1 MITKSQKIRLG
12 VFITIGSILLLIF
25 AAVVAGNQLFE
36 RRDIYYI
43 EFEDTSV
50 TGLQVGGA
58 VQYHGIRIGRVDAIK
73 ISPQDVSRVIV
84 TVSVDAGT
92 PIKQDVEATLIF
104 VGITGIKAVELKGGS
119 NEAKLRQ
126 PKDFIPTGKSGLAS
140 FTGKAED
147 IMEKMELIAQ
157 NIANI
162 TNDRNQQN
170 IAKIL
175 EETSLILYDTRTNL
189 SDTMHSLNVIAG
201 NVAEIAGSTSK
212 SMTEITASTTVLL
225 QDTRTQIN
233 TVGAHTDQLILQ
245 ATKDIGTITASINQS
260 LSRINQIVN
269 TAQFDS
275 LIVNVNTI
283 SGKLASADLK
293 QLVTD
298 LNVTVNQVNNLVNN
312 LDRTVTR
319 GRTDFLET
327 MESMREAAENLNEF
341 SKQIAEN
348 PSSLLIGK

>member
-1 MITKSQKIRLG
+1 MITKAQKIRLG
-12 VFITIGSILLLIF
+12 VFITIGSILILVF
-25 AAVVAGNQLFE
+25 AAVVAGNKLFE

-43 EFEDTSV
+43 EYEDTSV

-73 ISPQDVSRVIV
+73 INPKDVSKVIV

-92 PIKQDVEATLIF
+92 PVKEDVEATLIY
-104 VGITGIKAVELKGGS
+104 VGITGIKAVELRGGS

-126 PKDFIPTGKSGLAS
+126 PKEFIPTGTTMLTNISGR
-140 FTGKAED
+140 AED
-147 IMEKMELIAQ
+147 IMEKIELIAQ
-157 NIANI
+157 NIANL
-162 TNDRNQQN
+162 TNDQNQQN

-201 NVAEIAGSTSK
+201 NVADIASSTSN
-212 SMTEITASTTVLL
+212 SLTEITASTTVLL
-225 QDTRTQIN
+225 NDTRTQIN
-233 TVGAHTDQLILQ
+233 TIGNHSDQLILQ
-245 ATKDIGTITASINQS
+245 ATKDIASITANINQS
-260 LSRINQIVN
+260 LSRINQIVH

-293 QLVTD
+293 QLVSD
-298 LNVTVNQVNNLVNN
+298 LNVTVNQVNNLVGN

-319 GRTDFLET
+319 SRTDFMET

-348 PSSLLIGK
+348 PSSLLIGN

>member
-25 AAVVAGNQLFE
+25 VGFVAGSKLLE

-73 ISPQDVSRVIV
+73 INPEDVSQVIV

-92 PIKQDVEATLIF
+92 PIKEDVEATLIL
-104 VGITGIKAVELKGGS
+104 VGITGVKAVELRGGT
-119 NEAKLRQ
+119 NEAELRQ
-126 PKDFIPTGKSGLAS
+126 PKDFIPTGTTAFDSI
-140 FTGKAED
+140 TGKAES
-147 IMEKMELIAQ
+147 IVEKIELVAQ
-157 NIANI
+157 NIANL
-162 TNDRNQQN
+162 TNEQNQQN

-175 EETSLILYDTRTNL
+175 EETSLILHDTRTNL
-189 SDTMHSLNVIAG
+189 SDTMHSLNVIAA
-201 NVAEIAGSTSK
+201 NVADIASSTSN
-212 SMTEITASTTVLL
+212 SLTEITANTTELL

-233 TVGAHTDQLILQ
+233 TVGAHADQLIVQ
-245 ATKDIGTITASINQS
+245 ATSDLASITNNINQS
-260 LSRINQIVN
+260 LSRIHQIVN

-283 SGKLASADLK
+283 SNKLAAADLK

-298 LNVTVNQVNNLVNN
+298 LNTTIIQVNNLVNN
-312 LDRTVTR
+312 LDRAVTR
-319 GRTDFLET
+319 GRTDLLET
-327 MESMREAAENLNEF
+327 LESMREAAENLNEF
-341 SKQIAEN
+341 SRQISEN
-348 PSSLLIGK
+348 PSSLLIGN